1 MLGRAACISKSAL
14 YLYLGGLQKLGFLP
28 ISLQTPLLSLHR
40 QPPSF
45 EVLFAPSWVSQEGKP
60 AAAAWLQP
68 HVQSQGLPSSKGLS
82 GVVARIYLNGC
93 KVQLG

>member
-1 MLGRAACISKSAL
+1 MLGRAAHISKSAL

-28 ISLQTPLLSLHR
+28 ISLLTPPLSLQG

-60 AAAAWLQP
+60 AAAAPTPRTKPGLVLIQGTVWRCGEDLFKWL
-68 HVQSQGLPSSKGLS
+68 
-82 GVVARIYLNGC
+82 
-93 KVQLG
+93 